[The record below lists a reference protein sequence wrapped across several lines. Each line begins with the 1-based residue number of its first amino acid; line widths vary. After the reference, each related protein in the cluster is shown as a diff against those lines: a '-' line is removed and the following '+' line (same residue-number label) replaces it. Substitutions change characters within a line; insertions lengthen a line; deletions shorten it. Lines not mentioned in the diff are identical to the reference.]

1 MPLSDPI
8 SDPNSDRPSDPQ
20 PERAGLT
27 QTLAR
32 WRDVLLVVT
41 LSIYGLYAGARFL
54 VPLAVAFL
62 VFVLIT
68 AISDRLVRID
78 LGGWH
83 PPTWLGN
90 LLGVTAVLTGLFAVM
105 FIFGTQATSFARAIP
120 SYEAQLDQLISRLAN
135 MIGND
140 AAREINSSFVNID
153 MGQVARSAVGGAQS
167 FLTTF
172 LLICLYVGFMLAE
185 RRVLT
190 RKLERALD
198 TEGLGGELGPMM
210 ATISSGLQGYIGV
223 KSFISAIT
231 ALLSYAVFRW
241 LGLEFAETWAVLT
254 FALNFIPS
262 IGSVF
267 AVLFATLAALIQFDT
282 LTPVLIILLGCGTL
296 QFLIGNMLDP
306 ALTGRRVNL
315 STFMVIIALTFWTTI
330 WGILG
335 AFLSV
340 PLTVCLLIV
349 FSHIPATRPL
359 AVMMSKDGRLSTD
372 PAGA

>member
-1 MPLSDPI
+1 MPLSEQQ
-8 SDPNSDRPSDPQ
+8 SDPP

-41 LSIYGLYAGARFL
+41 LCIYGLYAGARFL

-68 AISDRLVRID
+68 AISDRLARID

-83 PPTWLGN
+83 LPIWMGN
-90 LLGVTAVLTGLFAVM
+90 VLGVTAVLSGLFAVM

-120 SYEAQLDQLISRLAN
+120 NYETQLDQLISRLAD

-140 AAREINSSFVNID
+140 AARAINSSFVNID

-167 FLTTF
+167 FLATF

-185 RRVLT
+185 RRVLA
-190 RKLERALD
+190 RKLELALD
-198 TEGLGGELGPMM
+198 TKGLGGELGPMM
-210 ATISSGLQGYIGV
+210 AAISNGLQGYLGV

-262 IGSVF
+262 IGSVI
-267 AVLFATLAALIQFDT
+267 AVMFATLAALIQFDT
-282 LTPVLIILLGCGTL
+282 LTPVLVILLGCGTL

-359 AVMMSKDGRLSTD
+359 AVMMSMDGRLSTD
-372 PAGA
+372 PAGT